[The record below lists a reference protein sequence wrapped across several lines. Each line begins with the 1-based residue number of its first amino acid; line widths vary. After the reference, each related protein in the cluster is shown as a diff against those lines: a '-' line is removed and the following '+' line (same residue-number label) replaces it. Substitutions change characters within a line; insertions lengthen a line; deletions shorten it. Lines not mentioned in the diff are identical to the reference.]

1 MTLVEVHSDA
11 SGGLA
16 KRAIPNVL
24 FNFLPFVL
32 TAIVGLFMVPFFIG
46 KLGIVAYSVVPL
58 ALSMTGYVTL
68 ISDAI
73 SNSIGRYLA
82 VAIQRNDH
90 EDAERVYNTAFFGLL
105 RIALAAIPVIIILS
119 LLSPSLFNITW
130 SDPLRVQVF
139 FLTVLG
145 SVIVISWSSL
155 FLMVLFASNRLDLV
169 GIVKSVNIVFQF
181 GMIVVLLTYGA
192 PDVIYIGISYLLA
205 SFVFMLLGWLFMK
218 KVQPDLR
225 VRRTG
230 YDQKYFKDMAS
241 LGGWTLINNLGNLLF
256 IQMSLIM
263 VNLLYGS
270 ESGGN
275 FGIVV
280 SIVTMVI
287 SSTIIFS
294 EVFAPPIYHFY
305 SAGDHER
312 MNMVSEFSVKATG
325 IVLGFP
331 LAFVFVFIGDILS
344 AWVGPQFLF
353 LSPAIML
360 MIAFMVGIQSIVPAF
375 TLTMAYKSMR
385 VPATLSI
392 LFGLLNIGLIVI
404 FYITTDLGLLG
415 VALAWTASMF
425 LRNCVFMPWYIARA
439 TNIPTR
445 SYFVPLLY
453 GYSYFIISSV
463 ACLAIDRFLGLDL
476 SILSL
481 VAAFIVLF
489 SIYMLIVIPTLK
501 NGEKSVLLSTLPS
514 VISSSKFARRLF
526 K

>member
-1 MTLVEVHSDA
+1 MGLEEVHSDA
-11 SGGLA
+11 ADGLA

-24 FNFLPFVL
+24 LNFLPFIL
-32 TAIVGLFMVPFFIG
+32 TALVGLFMVPFFIG

-82 VAIQRNDH
+82 VAIQRNDQ
-90 EDAERVYNTAFFGLL
+90 EDAEKVYSTAFFGLL
-105 RIALAAIPVIIILS
+105 KIAIAAIPVITVLS
-119 LLSPSLFNITW
+119 LLSPTLFNITW
-130 SDPLRVQVF
+130 SDPLRVQIF
-139 FLTVLG
+139 FLTILG

-169 GIVKSVNIVFQF
+169 GIVKSINIIFQF
-181 GMIVVLLTYGA
+181 GMIVLLLSYRT

-205 SFVFMLLGWLFMK
+205 SFVFMFLGWFFMK
-218 KVQPDLR
+218 RVQPGLK
-225 VRRTG
+225 VRRSC
-230 YDQKYFKDMAS
+230 YDRDYFKDMGS
-241 LGGWTLINNLGNLLF
+241 LGGWTLVNNLGNLLF

-270 ESGGN
+270 EFGGY

-287 SSTIIFS
+287 SSTVIFS

-305 SAGDHER
+305 SSGDRAR
-312 MNMVSEFSVKATG
+312 MNAVSKFSVKATG

-331 LAFVFVFIGDILS
+331 LAFVFVFIGDILT

-353 LSPAIML
+353 LSSVVMF
-360 MIAFMVGIQSIVPAF
+360 MIAFMVGIQSIVPAY

-385 VPATLSI
+385 VPATFSI
-392 LFGLLNIGLIVI
+392 LFGLLNIGLIVV
-404 FYITTDLGLLG
+404 FYFTTDLGLLG
-415 VALAWTASMF
+415 VALAWVASMF
-425 LRNCVFMPWYIARA
+425 LRNCVFMPWYISKASDV
-439 TNIPTR
+439 PTG

-453 GYSYFIISSV
+453 GYLYFITSAV
-463 ACLAIDRFLGLDL
+463 ACMAIDHFLGLEL
-476 SILSL
+476 SILGL
-481 VAAFIVLF
+481 VAVFLILF
-489 SIYMLIVIPTLK
+489 SAYMLILVPTLK
-501 NGEKSVLLSTLPS
+501 DDEKSMLLSTLPGA
-514 VISSSKFARRLF
+514 ISSSKFVRTLF

>member
-1 MTLVEVHSDA
+1 MEDVRSDA
-11 SGGLA
+11 AAGLA

-24 FNFLPFVL
+24 FNFLPFIL

-82 VAIQRNDH
+82 VAIQRNDQK
-90 EDAERVYNTAFFGLL
+90 DAERVYNTAFFGLL
-105 RIALAAIPVIIILS
+105 KIAIAAIPVIALLS

-130 SDPLRVQVF
+130 SDPLRVQIF
-139 FLTVLG
+139 FLTILG

-169 GIVKSVNIVFQF
+169 GIVKSINIIFQF
-181 GMIVVLLTYGA
+181 GMIVLLLTYRA
-192 PDVIYIGISYLLA
+192 PDVTYIGISYLLA
-205 SFVFMLLGWLFMK
+205 SFVFMFLGWLFMRR
-218 KVQPDLR
+218 VQPNLR
-225 VRRTG
+225 VRRSC
-230 YDQKYFKDMAS
+230 YNKDYFKDMAG

-263 VNLLYGS
+263 VNILYGS

-280 SIVTMVI
+280 SIITMVI

-305 SAGDHER
+305 SSGDHKR
-312 MNMVSEFSVKATG
+312 MNMVSRFSVKATG

-331 LAFVFVFIGDILS
+331 LAFVFVFIDDILS

-353 LSPAIML
+353 LSPVIML
-360 MIAFMVGIQSIVPAF
+360 MIAFMVGIQSIVPAY

-392 LFGLLNIGLIVI
+392 LFGLLNIGLIIV
-404 FYITTDLGLLG
+404 FYVTTELGLLG

-425 LRNCVFMPWYIARA
+425 LRNCVFMPWYITKA
-439 TNIPTR
+439 TDVPIR
-445 SYFVPLLY
+445 SYFIPLIY
-453 GYSYFIISSV
+453 GYLYFIISATV
-463 ACLAIDRFLGLDL
+463 CFAIDHIFGLKL
-476 SILSL
+476 SILGL
-481 VAAFIVLF
+481 VAAFIILF
-489 SIYMLIVIPTLK
+489 SIYMLILIPTLK
-501 NGEKSVLLSTLPS
+501 ENEKSVLLSTLPNT
-514 VISSSKFARRLF
+514 ISSSKLAKRLF